1 MRNFMYQLEDTI
13 DTLRQTFL
21 RCLAT
26 FLIWFSIVMA
36 IGTGIIFTIKLAEI
50 WLI

>member
-1 MRNFMYQLEDTI
+1 MYQLEDTI
-13 DTLRQTFL
+13 DTLRQTLL

-36 IGTGIIFTIKLAEI
+36 FGIGIIFTIKLAELC
-50 WLI
+50 LI